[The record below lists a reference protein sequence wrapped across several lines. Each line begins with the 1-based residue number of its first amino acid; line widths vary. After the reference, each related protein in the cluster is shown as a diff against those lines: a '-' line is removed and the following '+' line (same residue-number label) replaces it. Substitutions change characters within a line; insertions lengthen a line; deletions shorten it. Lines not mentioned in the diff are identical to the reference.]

1 MLSKPSWSYQP
12 VCSWKHF
19 FTEPITMVM
28 CLSLT
33 MSRSQLTLL
42 TGAETSP
49 HGVNVTG
56 PTCIRGCSQMTSTL
70 SAGFTS
76 DQPCIEGT
84 LYTLNTWVVWS
95 EYCWYVAGENDD
107 IIYEQALILNVSK
120 RREATTPFTEQ
131 VFRLYLIALEY
142 HRSKL
147 YSWEL
152 DVKMAMALL
161 RCLFSARELKRANQL
176 SSHSFHPKCRVP
188 QIWRKS
194 FCREKSLSSYEI
206 CFWRASLLITWLL
219 D

>member
-107 IIYEQALILNVSK
+107 IIYEQALILNVSREEVKEFK
-120 RREATTPFTEQ
+120 RSNYTIHRAGFSTWSYCFRISQKQIVQLRVRCENGDGTAQ
-131 VFRLYLIALEY
+131 VLILCTRTQA
-142 HRSKL
+142 SQPP
-147 YSWEL
+147 
-152 DVKMAMALL
+152 
-161 RCLFSARELKRANQL
+161 LK
-176 SSHSFHPKCRVP
+176 S
-188 QIWRKS
+188 
-194 FCREKSLSSYEI
+194 
-206 CFWRASLLITWLL
+206 
-219 D
+219 

>member
-1 MLSKPSWSYQP
+1 MCDPHLQLLSSPVRGFQVFFCQWSCFLLVELSTHVSIFVDILVELTNTVFVNSTNISTNIETAVLSKPSWSYQP

-56 PTCIRGCSQMTSTL
+56 PTCIRGWSQMTSTL

-84 LYTLNTWVVWS
+84 LYTLNTWVV
-95 EYCWYVAGENDD
+95 
-107 IIYEQALILNVSK
+107 
-120 RREATTPFTEQ
+120 
-131 VFRLYLIALEY
+131 
-142 HRSKL
+142 
-147 YSWEL
+147 
-152 DVKMAMALL
+152 
-161 RCLFSARELKRANQL
+161 
-176 SSHSFHPKCRVP
+176 
-188 QIWRKS
+188 
-194 FCREKSLSSYEI
+194 
-206 CFWRASLLITWLL
+206 
-219 D
+219 